1 MSRPLSSRIIF
12 TGTLETTAPLHV
24 GGVETGW
31 DVDMLLARNGAGEY
45 YIPGTSLTG
54 ALRAWFRRAFGEP
67 STEALFGPETEK
79 MRTDEGKA
87 AEASRVYVEDAII
100 EDGSAAPEVRDGV
113 GIDRFSGA
121 AAERIKYTRQ
131 VLPTGT
137 RMKFRLEAEL
147 PPANAEEHKAR
158 LALMIDALVQGHIAV
173 GAAKTRGM
181 GRMKLEDARVSE
193 QELSSRE
200 GILAFLKKGDSAKPF
215 DIADFQTGGITV
227 NNTAP
232 LTIRVKWRPVLP
244 IMVKA
249 DAAGIA
255 VDMLPLFTGR
265 NDGKLA
271 RVIPGSSIKGALRD
285 MAERIMRTVLDEDK
299 YDLAEL
305 AKGRSGFLEHLAIP
319 LVKELFGA
327 PGEQK
332 NDDGNTGNADW
343 LPGLGALA
351 VADCHCTDHAM
362 TRGDLQALL
371 NAEEARQTEHHGL
384 RHATRV
390 AIDRWTGGAAEH
402 ALYSLLEPHE
412 GEWEELVLEVD
423 PARLPP
429 DAPQRGAALA
439 LLILT
444 LRELAQERI
453 PLGFGT
459 NRGLGAI
466 AVEHIALEVPGNLPL
481 PQGKHELTPTHFADT
496 EQLAFL
502 NNLQAAWRD
511 WLAQQG
517 WEETA

>member
-31 DVDMLLARNGAGEY
+31 DVDMLLAVNGAGEY
-45 YIPGTSLTG
+45 YIPGTSLAG
-54 ALRAWFRRAFGEP
+54 ALRTWFRRAFGCVL
-67 STEALFGPETEK
+67 TEQLFGPETET
-79 MRTDEGKA
+79 MHTDEGKS

-100 EDGSAAPEVRDGV
+100 EGGNVTPEVRDGV

-137 RMKFRLEAEL
+137 RMTFRLEAEL
-147 PPANAEEHKAR
+147 PPDKAEAHKAR
-158 LALMIDALVQGHIAV
+158 LALMIDALTKERIAV
-173 GAAKTRGM
+173 GAAKTRGL
-181 GRMKLEDARVSE
+181 GRMKLVNVEVVE
-193 QELSSRE
+193 QRLDTRE
-200 GILAFLKKGDSAKPF
+200 GILHFLRSGVDAKPF
-215 DIADFQTGGITV
+215 NIADFQTDVIDIH
-227 NNTAP
+227 NIEP
-232 LTIRVKWRPVLP
+232 LKICVKWRPVLP

-249 DAAGIA
+249 DAAGIM

-265 NDGKLA
+265 KDGKLA

-285 MAERIMRTVLDEDK
+285 MAERIMRTVLDDDLEDPA
-299 YDLAEL
+299 D
-305 AKGRSGFLEHLAIP
+305 GRSGFLKQLEVS
-319 LVKELFGA
+319 LVEELFGA
-327 PGEQK
+327 PGK
-332 NDDGNTGNADW
+332 SKDDKGNDKAADW

-351 VADCHCTDHAM
+351 VADCHCRDHAI
-362 TRGDLQALL
+362 TPNDWRALL
-371 NAEEARQTEHHGL
+371 DAEKAEETERHGL
-384 RHATRV
+384 RHATHV

-429 DAPQRGAALA
+429 DAPRRGAALA
-439 LLILT
+439 LLVLT

-466 AVEHIALEVPGNLPL
+466 EVECITIEAPDGLPL
-481 PQGKHELTPTHFADT
+481 PAGTHELAPADFKDAD
-496 EQLAFL
+496 ELAFL
-502 NNLQAAWRD
+502 EDLQAAWQD
-511 WLAQQG
+511 WLAQKRR
-517 WEETA
+517 EKAA

>member
-31 DVDMLLARNGAGEY
+31 DVDMLLARNGAGEH

-54 ALRAWFRRAFGEP
+54 ALREWFRRAFGCAL
-67 STEALFGPETEK
+67 TEALFGPETET
-79 MRTDEGKA
+79 MHTDEGKN
-87 AEASRVYVEDAII
+87 AEASRVYVEDAVI
-100 EDGSAAPEVRDGV
+100 EDSSAAPEVRDGV

-137 RMKFRLEAEL
+137 RMSFRLEAEL
-147 PPANAEEHKAR
+147 PPDKAEEHKAR
-158 LALMIDALVQGHIAV
+158 LALMIDALMKGRIAV
-173 GAAKTRGM
+173 GAAKTRGL
-181 GRMKLEDARVSE
+181 GRMKLKDAKVSE

-200 GILAFLKKGDSAKPF
+200 GILAFLKNGGTGKTFELSA
-215 DIADFQTGGITV
+215 FQTDGITV
-227 NNTAP
+227 NDTKP
-232 LTIRVKWRPVLP
+232 LTIHVKWRPVLP

-249 DAAGIA
+249 DAEGIA

-271 RVIPGSSIKGALRD
+271 RVIPGSSIKGALRN
-285 MAERIMRTVLDEDK
+285 MAERIMRTLLDDKK
-299 YDLAEL
+299 YDL
-305 AKGRSGFLEHLAIP
+305 SGLLEQLKIS
-319 LVKELFGA
+319 LVKELFGT
-327 PGEQK
+327 PGEQEDNK
-332 NDDGNTGNADW
+332 ANAEDADW

-351 VADCHCTDHAM
+351 VADCHCRDHAI
-362 TRGDLQALL
+362 TPDDWQALL
-371 NAEEARQTEHHGL
+371 NAEQARQTEGHGM

-429 DAPQRGAALA
+429 KKDTRRAATLA
-439 LLILT
+439 LLMLT

-466 AVEHIALEVPGNLPL
+466 AVDTIKLDVPTELPM
-481 PQGKHELTPTHFADT
+481 PKGTHELAPADFGDAGK
-496 EQLAFL
+496 LAFL
-502 NNLQAAWRD
+502 NDLQDAWTE
-511 WLAQQG
+511 WLAQ
-517 WEETA
+517 ERREKAA